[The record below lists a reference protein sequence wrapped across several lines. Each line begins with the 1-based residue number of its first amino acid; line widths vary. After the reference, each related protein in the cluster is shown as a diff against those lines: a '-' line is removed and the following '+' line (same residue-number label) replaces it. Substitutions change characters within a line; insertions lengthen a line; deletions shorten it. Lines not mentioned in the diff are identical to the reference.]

1 MIKPVITEWTIV
13 ILGRWNTAIFN
24 PKWLGENIFEEK
36 KLNIEVAMD
45 AGFPMQITG
54 DKVLLI
60 PREDRL
66 ILAPTEISDVCL
78 QKVEDISVK
87 LLQLLS
93 HTPVARIGLNFG
105 YETELDDDFINLHFP
120 DPDAAGCLTKGLITR
135 KRFCN
140 RSCDYEGEALNMN
153 FTIDDKLRIKFNYDS
168 ETTDTK
174 SAIDKIKNKFL
185 QHKKLTL
192 KLLNELYNLKE
203 VE

>member
-24 PKWLGENIFEEK
+24 PKWLGENIFDDK
-36 KLNIEVAMD
+36 KLTIEVAMD

-78 QKVEDISVK
+78 RKVEEISVK

-105 YETELDDDFINLHFP
+105 YETELDQNFINLHFP
-120 DPDAAGCLTKGLITR
+120 DPDAASCVTKNVTTK

-140 RSCDYEGEALNMN
+140 RSCDYEDEALNMN

-168 ETTDTK
+168 ETTDTE
-174 SAIDKIKNKFL
+174 SAIGKIGNKFL
-185 QHKKLTL
+185 PHRDLTL
-192 KLLNELYNLKE
+192 KLLDELYDLHE
-203 VE
+203 EE